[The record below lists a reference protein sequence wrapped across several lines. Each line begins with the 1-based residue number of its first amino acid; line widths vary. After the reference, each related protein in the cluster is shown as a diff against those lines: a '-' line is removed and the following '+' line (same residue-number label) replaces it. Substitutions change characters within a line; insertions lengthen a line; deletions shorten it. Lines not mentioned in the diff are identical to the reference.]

1 MATKPTSPKVDIG
14 GTESYRP
21 GADLRNGAR
30 VLRELAMI
38 PKIKGSRY
46 LLIGSLVFMAFCVEA
61 FCQAYGKQILGEE
74 LWVGGDRS
82 KKKQKPA
89 ERWPV
94 LDKLKAMGRSVDVP
108 VNYGSAPWRDIS
120 LIMKARDELAHA
132 RPEMCSVRINGV
144 DNDAD
149 HHAIFHA
156 ELTKKY
162 EPMLDA
168 ERLGLIAGRVDQAIK
183 SILHAAGQHGYE
195 AEIMASSS
203 WGAHLADGKRKG
215 D

>member
-1 MATKPTSPKVDIG
+1 MIKEPTSAKVDIG

-21 GADLRNGAR
+21 GPDLRNGAR
-30 VLRELAMI
+30 VLRELAVS
-38 PKIKGSRY
+38 PTIKGSRY
-46 LLIGSLVFMAFCVEA
+46 LLIGSLVFTAFCVEA

-74 LWVGGDRS
+74 LWVIGDRS
-82 KKKQKPA
+82 KKKPKPA

-120 LIMKARDELAHA
+120 LIVKARDELAHA
-132 RPEMCSVRINGV
+132 RPELRSVRVNGV

-149 HHAIFHA
+149 YDAVFRA

-162 EPMLDA
+162 EPLLEA
-168 ERLGLIAGRVDQAIK
+168 ERLGLIAGRVDQALK
-183 SILHAAGQHGYE
+183 NILHAAGQHGYE

-203 WGAHLADGKRKG
+203 WGAHLADGEA
-215 D
+215 